1 MRITIETV
9 GGNHID
15 VVSGPDEAVSQ
26 HYIFHSD
33 LPRLLSRAKELG
45 AVKGVPGPVFSVLVS
60 EHLIHVR
67 Q

>member
-9 GGNHID
+9 GGNLID

-26 HYIFHSD
+26 NYIFYSD
-33 LPRLLSRAKELG
+33 LPRLISRAKELG
-45 AVKGVPGPVFSVLVS
+45 AVNGVPGPVFAVLVS

-67 Q
+67 K